1 LEGAPELVIEI
12 AVSSVSYDLH
22 EKLRVYRR
30 NGVQEYIV
38 WRTLDKQINWFELKD
53 GEYVLLAPDEA
64 GAIKSNVFPGL
75 WLAVNDLLN
84 GDLAKVLAK
93 LNEGLATE
101 EHKDFAQ
108 KLNG

>member
-1 LEGAPELVIEI
+1 
-12 AVSSVSYDLH
+12 VSSVSYDLH

-38 WRTLDKQINWFELKD
+38 WSTLDKQINWFELKD
-53 GEYVLLAPDEA
+53 EEYVLLAPDET

-101 EHKDFAQ
+101 EHKLF
-108 KLNG
+108 LE